1 VTVRSP
7 AIGVLAALG
16 VVSAVPALA
25 QPSQRVTIS
34 VNGGYQP
41 TKHPFTDRL
50 TFDVNRETG
59 TTTARYP
66 GDAGL
71 VVDAGVAVGLWRQF
85 GVGVAVS
92 RLALDETSSTETDIP
107 HPFFFNTPRHVTA
120 DVNGLRRTEL
130 GVHADVIYRGPISRT
145 IAVALF
151 AGPSFLR
158 VERDTITAIEYDESF
173 PFDVATFRRGATRR
187 GNASGVTF
195 NAGADLSW
203 MLSRHVG
210 IGGMARFA
218 EATVDLDLGE
228 SRTERVSVG
237 GFTAGLGVRIAF

>member
-1 VTVRSP
+1 MRGST
-7 AIGVLAALG
+7 ITLLAALG
-16 VVSAVPALA
+16 VASAAPALA
-25 QPSQRVTIS
+25 QPVPRVTIS

-41 TKHPFTDRL
+41 TTHAFTDRL

-71 VVDAGVAVGLWRQF
+71 VIDAGVAIGLWRQL

-92 RLALDETSSTETDIP
+92 RLAVDETSTTESDIP
-107 HPFFFNTPRHVTA
+107 HPFFFNTPRHVTG
-120 DVNGLRRTEL
+120 DVSGLRRTEL
-130 GVHADVIYRGPISRT
+130 GVHADVVYRGPISRT
-145 IAVALF
+145 IAIALF
-151 AGPSFLR
+151 AGPSFMR
-158 VERDTITAIEYDESF
+158 VERDTITAVEYDESF

-187 GNASGVTF
+187 SDASGVTF
-195 NAGADLSW
+195 NAGADVSW
-203 MLSRHVG
+203 MLTRHVG
-210 IGGMARFA
+210 VGGMARFA

-228 SRTERVSVG
+228 SRTQRVSVG